1 MNFHPTLEE
10 MEMEAVQR
18 KPAQAD
24 LSLEEAIRGR
34 RSVHYFAPG
43 AKVRDDQWAKLF
55 ELTALSPSSFNFQ
68 PWDFVVV
75 DDQGRKE
82 ELLPLCWG
90 QRQVV
95 DCAAVVAVLG
105 DKNPHRRDA
114 QILQQFQD
122 NGYIDEPT
130 KNAYMGAVDV
140 VYPDEARKI
149 EHAVG
154 GASLAAM
161 TFMLAAH
168 GMGLATLPMIG
179 FDPAGVRGL
188 LKVPDEYII
197 TMLIAVG
204 ISADRD
210 LPRQQRRPHEEIVHW
225 EIFGGNRKTVQL
237 DLAS

>member
-1 MNFHPTLEE
+1 
-10 MEMEAVQR
+10 MEAVQR
-18 KPAQAD
+18 QTVQAD

-34 RSVHYFAPG
+34 RSVHYFSPG
-43 AKVRDDQWAKLF
+43 ARVSDEQWKALF

-75 DDQGRKE
+75 DEPTRKE
-82 ELLPLCWG
+82 QLLPLCWG
-90 QRQVV
+90 QKQVV

-122 NGYIDEPT
+122 NGYIDEQT
-130 KNAYMGAVDV
+130 RNAYMGAVDV

-179 FDPAGVRGL
+179 FDPVGVRAL

-204 ISADRD
+204 QTAGRD
-210 LPRQQRRPHEEIVHW
+210 LPRQQRRPYEEIVHW
-225 EIFGGNRKTVQL
+225 GAFGGQRKTVQFDSVL
-237 DLAS
+237 

>member
-1 MNFHPTLEE
+1 
-10 MEMEAVQR
+10 MEAVQR
-18 KPAQAD
+18 QTVQAD
-24 LSLEEAIRGR
+24 LGLEEAIRSR
-34 RSVHYFAPG
+34 RSVHYFSPG
-43 AKVRDDQWAKLF
+43 ARVTDEQWRKLF
-55 ELTALSPSSFNFQ
+55 ELTSLSPSSFNFQ
-68 PWDFVVV
+68 PWDFVVI
-75 DDQGRKE
+75 DDPIRKE
-82 ELLPLCWG
+82 QLLPLCWG
-90 QRQVV
+90 QKQVV

-122 NGYIDEPT
+122 NGYIDEQT

-168 GMGLATLPMIG
+168 GMDLATLPMIG
-179 FDPAGVRGL
+179 FDPAGVRAL
-188 LKVPDEYII
+188 LKVPDDYII

-204 ISADRD
+204 KSAGRD
-210 LPRQQRRPHEEIVHW
+210 LPRQQRRSNEEIVHW
-225 EIFGGNRKTVQL
+225 GTFGGQSKTVQL
-237 DLAS
+237 DSDL